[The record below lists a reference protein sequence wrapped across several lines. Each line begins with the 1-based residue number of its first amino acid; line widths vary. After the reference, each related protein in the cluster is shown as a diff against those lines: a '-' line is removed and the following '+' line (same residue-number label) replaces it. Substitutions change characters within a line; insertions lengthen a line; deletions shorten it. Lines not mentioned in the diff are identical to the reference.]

1 MDLNR
6 PLLSITPTLDG
17 DVLALLARAG
27 DTFTTGQL
35 HRLLPR
41 ASEQGIRKV
50 LQRLVGQGVVLSNRV
65 GNAYMYR
72 LNREHLAAPHI
83 IGLAQ
88 IKQSLLGRLAERLES
103 WDVPPV
109 YAAVFGSVARGS
121 MTMDSDLDL
130 LLVRPDDAEDDRW
143 AAQVD
148 SLVAE
153 VTRWI
158 GNDVRALEFTAE
170 EVATNGHRE
179 PVLRDVLDDGLTV
192 AGARVWLARQLR
204 KGKD

>member
-6 PLLSITPTLDG
+6 PLSSITPTLDG
-17 DVLALLARAG
+17 DVLAVLANA
-27 DTFTTGQL
+27 DDIFTTGRL

-50 LQRLVGQGVVLSNRV
+50 LQRLVAHGLVLSNRA

-72 LNREHLAAPHI
+72 FNRDHLAAPHI

-88 IKQSLLGRLAERLES
+88 IKQNLLDRLVDRLES
-103 WDVPPV
+103 WEIPPT
-109 YAAVFGSVARGS
+109 YAAVFGSTARGS
-121 MTMDSDLDL
+121 MTVESDLDL
-130 LLVRPDDAEDDRW
+130 LLVRPDNVDDDQW

-153 VTRWI
+153 VTLWI
-158 GNDVRALEFTAE
+158 GNDVRALEFS
-170 EVATNGHRE
+170 ATEIATSGHRE
-179 PVLRDVLDDGLTV
+179 PVLRDVLDEGLTV
-192 AGARVWLARQLR
+192 AGTRAWLIKQLR
-204 KGKD
+204 KGKR

>member
-6 PLLSITPTLDG
+6 PLSSITPTLDG
-17 DVLALLARAG
+17 DVLTVLANA
-27 DTFTTGQL
+27 DDIFTTGRL

-50 LQRLVGQGVVLSNRV
+50 LQRPVAHGLVLSNRV

-72 LNREHLAAPHI
+72 FNRDHLAAQHI

-88 IKQSLLGRLAERLES
+88 IKQNLLDRLADRLES
-103 WDVPPV
+103 WDVPPI
-109 YAAVFGSVARGS
+109 YAAVFGSTARGS
-121 MTMDSDLDL
+121 MTVESDLDL
-130 LLVRPDDAEDDRW
+130 LLVRPDNVDDDQW

-153 VTRWI
+153 VTLWI
-158 GNDVRALEFTAE
+158 GNDVRALEFAAKE
-170 EVATNGHRE
+170 IATSGHRE
-179 PVLRDVLDDGLTV
+179 PVLRDVLDEGLTV
-192 AGARVWLARQLR
+192 AGNRAWLIKQLR
-204 KGKD
+204 KGKN